1 MQSKRIMWAAL
12 ALVLLAACQKTP
24 QSGQI
29 VRFTAVSQPAVLTK
43 VQYTGDLAGGTK
55 ERIDWKQGDAIRIYS
70 EGATASNNNS
80 YTWADYAV
88 TADGTDLGAVSKAEI
103 SVTSPQGGL
112 TWGSGT
118 NTFYAIYPKPT
129 APDDAA
135 TVRGGTSGT
144 PFNCTVPAAQEGTA
158 ISVKDLSNQ
167 SGSNINVYYPTNAS
181 AYHLAYASMSEPATE
196 AALAFEPA
204 YTAFHISAGHKDGD
218 PNITIKSVTLKA
230 ASGNAVAGDF
240 TAYYG
245 GSAWTFGCPDYASG
259 SNDAVTFTFPG
270 GNPVLSGTDKVEFV
284 LYALPQNLTNLT
296 LDFLVDVDGV
306 GTNLHRTL
314 ELKTATAGTYNGR
327 SYAAGDWLIF
337 SACKKA
343 YIKGLLIPGATW
355 TIDSSTNITVLST
368 SVDPWINTPSDIIY
382 GGGPVINASGLDEVN
397 TTTHEYSFSIYSPE
411 NKKWKVTVLDSDG
424 NVANGVN
431 SVNVVTVTRLNKK
444 AGSSD
449 PDSDDGVLTGT
460 IGGGPDEAPALVRFS
475 LSGSGGPYT
484 LTFCVIVEGREY
496 SIDTEVVRGDGSGNG
511 FSSGAYTPITF

>member
-1 MQSKRIMWAAL
+1 MGKNIYMWAAL

-43 VQYTGDLAGGTK
+43 VQYTGVLSGTT

-70 EGATASNNNS
+70 SGAKASNDPS
-80 YTWADYAV
+80 YYWADYAV
-88 TADGTDLGAVSKAEI
+88 TSDGTADGAVSKAKI
-103 SVTSPQGGL
+103 SVTLSSSQGGL
-112 TWGSGT
+112 TWGT
-118 NTFYAIYPKPT
+118 DANTFYAIYPSPGSV
-129 APDDAA
+129 DAA
-135 TVRGGTSGT
+135 GTVRGTSGT
-144 PFNCTVPAAQEGTA
+144 PFNGTIPTAQEGTT

-167 SGSNINVYYPTNAS
+167 SGPNINVYYPTNAS
-181 AYHLAYASMSEPATE
+181 AYHLAYASMSEPDTE
-196 AALAFEPA
+196 ATLAFDPA

-230 ASGNAVAGDF
+230 APDKAVAGDF

-245 GSAWTFGCPDYASG
+245 GSAWTFGCPGYASG
-259 SNDAVTFTFPG
+259 SNDAITFTFKD
-270 GNPVLSGTDKVEFV
+270 GNHVLSGTDKVEFV
-284 LYALPQNLTNLT
+284 LYALPQDLTKLT
-296 LDFLVDVDGV
+296 LDFLVDVTGV
-306 GTNLHRTL
+306 GTDLHRTL

-368 SVDPWINTPSDIIY
+368 SVDPWINTPSDITY

-397 TTTHEYSFSIYSPE
+397 HATHEYAFSIYAPE
-411 NKKWKVTVLDSDG
+411 NKTWEVKVL
-424 NVANGVN
+424 N
-431 SVNVVTVTRLNKK
+431 SSKEPATGVTVTRLNKK

-449 PDSDDGVLTGT
+449 PDSGDGVLTGT